1 MNKNKESKQ
10 KTFDYC
16 MYMMLSSYFARATC
30 TTRIH
35 ESQLYLYYQEEKAE
49 EQIRMEQQCIRLA
62 ESEILPK
69 IPAGMLRKSVRIH
82 LIGCQSSNRT
92 TMQIWCGRYV
102 ICIKTKYH
110 KSNPGVSVE
119 VWKKTEFFDNQQIYR
134 GCCEQL
140 VIIQLNSETAPVLC
154 ARWAT
159 CQFYCTI

>member
-1 MNKNKESKQ
+1 MLITKQSSIEGGNAMNKNKESKQ

-119 VWKKTEFFDNQQIYR
+119 VWKKTEFFDN
-134 GCCEQL
+134 
-140 VIIQLNSETAPVLC
+140 
-154 ARWAT
+154 
-159 CQFYCTI
+159 